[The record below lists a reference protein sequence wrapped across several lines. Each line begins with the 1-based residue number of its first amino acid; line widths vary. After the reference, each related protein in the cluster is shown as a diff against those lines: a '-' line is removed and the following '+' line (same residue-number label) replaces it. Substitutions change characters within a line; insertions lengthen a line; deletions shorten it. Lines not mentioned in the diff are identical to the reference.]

1 MQKIAHRDIKPQNI
15 LLGEDGGLKL
25 VDFGSG
31 SISDGKAQKLTG
43 TPLYMSP
50 EQHPDFRHFQETG
63 SLPTVRFNPYYSDV
77 YSLAITFLHLA
88 LLRAPLDLLAA
99 TEPRKTALSGYLR
112 EVRREYPQL
121 YEILAVMLAEEPHL
135 RPEFWEILKQV
146 NTLIPAEAENFPVI
160 EEEKIPQSH
169 SSNGSISAEPCATAY
184 YYPEF
189 NTEYPDA
196 PAYISSIVETRV
208 AYAARVYKKCAGCS
222 SPDYIDNLEDLGESL
237 AHASCLI
244 SL

>member
-15 LLGEDGGLKL
+15 LLGEDGSLKL

-99 TEPRKTALSGYLR
+99 TEPRKIALSGYLR
-112 EVRREYPQL
+112 EVNREYPQL

-146 NTLIPAEAENFPVI
+146 NTLIPTKSDNFPVI
-160 EEEKIPQSH
+160 EEEKVLQSH
-169 SSNGSISAEPCATAY
+169 SSNESISSEPCANAY

-196 PAYISSIVETRV
+196 PAYISSIAETRV
-208 AYAARVYKKCAGCS
+208 AYAARIYTQCAGCLN
-222 SPDYIDNLEDLGESL
+222 PDYVENFEDFGGKL
-237 AHASCLI
+237 AHANCFL
-244 SL
+244 